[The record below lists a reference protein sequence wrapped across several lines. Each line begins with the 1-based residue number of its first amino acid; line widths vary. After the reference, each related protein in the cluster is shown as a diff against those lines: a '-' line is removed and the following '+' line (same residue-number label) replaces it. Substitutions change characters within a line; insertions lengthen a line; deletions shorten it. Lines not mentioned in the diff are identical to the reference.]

1 MKKFVGMILAV
12 LMLVALLPLT
22 TLPVSAESEPES
34 IKGTCSTGGGVHW
47 ELKGD
52 TMRLSGNGNIDNY
65 GYYNQTPWYQY
76 GANNDVKHLE
86 IGTGEDDNITRIG
99 SWAFA
104 YFNNL
109 EDIKLGEGLQV
120 IEYCAFYCATS
131 KNKAVNV
138 DLVIPSTVY
147 YIGDYAFG
155 YAYGLRN
162 VNIKSDF
169 SVLPSYVRGTP
180 YYFVEHK
187 DPICADRIFIQYCA
201 FYYCDGMTTLSIGNF
216 KKNESK
222 NVQIGEY
229 AFGKCYKL
237 ETIYLSDTFASADY
251 GAFYG
256 CSKLKNVYYYGLSDN
271 FPKDSISS
279 GRNDYFIYAINN
291 KEDRH
296 IVCNDTGTYTYIDKN
311 GNAATLDGTKE
322 YCRIMT
328 SDTTDLKGGWYVVNS
343 DVNFGKTRI
352 RVSGD
357 VNILLLDGCS
367 ITTSGGIGIP
377 YNTEQTLNIYSQS
390 LGDNMGSISVDGAPS
405 YCAGIGTDG
414 VLEWTA
420 PKNCGH
426 VNIYGGR
433 ISSRGA
439 DWSAGIGG
447 GEASKCSVTITN
459 GDITAYGGDRAAG
472 IGTGAGQL
480 DYSDVYISGGTVC
493 AYGGTEGAGI
503 GTGVGSLCNVYISGG
518 NITAIGYDYGSG
530 IGSSFT
536 SGCNIV
542 LSGDCIINAKGGKD
556 AVDIGNGNSSHGGTV
571 TDTRNSGG
579 STLSEGNLWIIAV
592 CAVVIVG
599 AVVAF
604 VICKKKKRPVLANS
618 EEK

>member
-12 LMLVALLPLT
+12 LMLVALLPPT
-22 TLPVSAESEPES
+22 TLPVSAKSEPES
-34 IKGTCSTGGGVHW
+34 IQGTCSADGEIHW

-52 TMRLSGNGNIDNY
+52 TMRLWGNGNIDNY
-65 GYYNQTPWYQY
+65 DNYKQTPWYQY

-104 YFNNL
+104 YFYYL

-131 KNKAVNV
+131 ENYAVNV

-180 YYFVEHK
+180 YYFVHHK

-229 AFGKCYKL
+229 AFGECHKL
-237 ETIYLSDTFASADY
+237 ETIHLSDTFASADY
-251 GAFYG
+251 GAFYR
-256 CSKLKNVYYYGLSDN
+256 CSNLKNVYYYGLSDN

-291 KEDRH
+291 EEGRQ

-322 YCRIMT
+322 YFRIMT

-343 DVNFGKTRI
+343 GVNFGKTRI

-405 YCAGIGTDG
+405 FCAGIGTDG
-414 VLEWTA
+414 VYQADSL
-420 PKNCGH
+420 KNCGH

-433 ISSRGA
+433 INSRGA
-439 DWSAGIGG
+439 NWSAGIGG
-447 GEASKCSVTITN
+447 GATCKCSVTITN
-459 GDITAYGGDRAAG
+459 GDITARGGAGGAG
-472 IGTGAGQL
+472 IGTGTSQI
-480 DYSDVYISGGTVC
+480 DYSDIYISGGTVC
-493 AYGGTEGAGI
+493 AYGGIDSAGI
-503 GTGVGSLCNVYISGG
+503 GAGECGHCSVYISGG
-518 NITAIGYDYGSG
+518 NITAVGDRYGAG
-530 IGSSFT
+530 IGTGFT
-536 SGCNIV
+536 SSCYIE
-542 LSGDCIINAKGGKD
+542 LSGDCIINAKGGENS
-556 AVDIGNGNSSHGGTV
+556 VDIGYDYQSAGSV
-571 TDTRNSGG
+571 TDTRKSGG
-579 STLSEGNLWIIAV
+579 STLSEGNLWIV
-592 CAVVIVG
+592 AVVAVAVVG

-604 VICKKKKRPVLANS
+604 VICKKKKKTA
-618 EEK
+618 